1 MAKDSSIPH
10 PHDTHPLARFSHAE
24 VRDRLS
30 RLLKSRRDA
39 IAAEVTHNC
48 VIPVDSEYS
57 TDKRRQFAER
67 AINAF
72 CDLLDSGSLKTV
84 DALAEEVAGP
94 GGWAAADVQQVL
106 SGVARAVCPI
116 LTFSTAEE
124 HGVLSEAVTVLAACT
139 EIVTVRAAR
148 EFERAV
154 NLEMVAAEEKQRRF
168 YQQVTQLATRNRLRL
183 VADSLSM
190 PKPCGE
196 PISVNNAIDATRLR
210 HAAQEAA
217 NRTQMD
223 EERARDLALAVGE
236 AAANVITHAG
246 QGLAYVWTREET
258 VFVSVQDYGGGIDI
272 LDLPRATLAPGWSSE
287 PSLGMGFTLMLE
299 MSDVLWLSTSPD
311 GTTVCIEK
319 SAVRRD
325 EPVLNHLLETYAA
338 T

>member
-1 MAKDSSIPH
+1 MANQPSIPH
-10 PHDTHPLARFSHAE
+10 PNDSHPLARFSHAE
-24 VRDRLS
+24 VRDRLA
-30 RLLKSRRDA
+30 RLLMSRRDA

-48 VIPVDSEYS
+48 AIPVDSEYPVHE
-57 TDKRRQFAER
+57 RRQFAER

-72 CDLLDSGSLKTV
+72 CELLGSGSLRTV
-84 DALAEEVAGP
+84 DALAAEVAGP

-106 SGVARAVCPI
+106 SGVARAVYPI
-116 LTFSTAEE
+116 LTFPAADDREI
-124 HGVLSEAVTVLAACT
+124 LCEAVTVLAACT
-139 EIVTVRAAR
+139 EIVTVRAAK

-168 YQQVTQLATRNRLRL
+168 YQEVTQLATRNRLRL

-190 PKPCGE
+190 PKPRGE

-217 NRTQMD
+217 DSTRMD

-246 QGLAYVWTREET
+246 KGLAYVWTEAET
-258 VFVSVQDYGGGIDI
+258 VYVCVQDYGGGIDI

-287 PSLGMGFTLMLE
+287 LSLGMGFTLMLE
-299 MSDVLWLSTSPD
+299 MSDVLWLATSPD

-319 SAVRRD
+319 SAVRPE
-325 EPVLNHLLETYAA
+325 EPVLGDLLASFSA
-338 T
+338 L